1 MNLADFWKWAC
12 QVEPVLP
19 LETAETA
26 YLVLLGRIYHGKF
39 HWPENHNS
47 HKMSGDRRW
56 WWVQTLYTDL
66 LYSLSFAWNENPPLP
81 FYFNLNNSKTTYFP
95 QILKNVSYAGMFP
108 CKGST
113 KQQTKKKARKE
124 GAQGGALVAWTL
136 EDERMRGTGP
146 KLLRILLPAKEYR
159 FSICLGKSTKDL
171 KQDHNDY
178 LS

>member
-108 CKGST
+108 CKGWT
-113 KQQTKKKARKE
+113 KQQTEKE
-124 GAQGGALVAWTL
+124 SNKRRCSRWCIGGMNPRRWENERHWAQT
-136 EDERMRGTGP
+136 
-146 KLLRILLPAKEYR
+146 
-159 FSICLGKSTKDL
+159 TKD
-171 KQDHNDY
+171 
-178 LS
+178 SFTS